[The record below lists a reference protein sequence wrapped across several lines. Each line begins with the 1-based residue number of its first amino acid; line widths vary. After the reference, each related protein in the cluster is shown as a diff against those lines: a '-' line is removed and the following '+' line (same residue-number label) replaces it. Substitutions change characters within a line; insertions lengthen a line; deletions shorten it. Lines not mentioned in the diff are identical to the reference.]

1 MSRIGLSELEEKLT
15 DILSTYPSLAVA
27 VSGGA
32 DSTLLAKVAVGIIP
46 KGKLVLVH
54 ALLPFSPRRE
64 TEFIRKWASDNS
76 LRLNVMELDLLKY
89 DDVVRNDMR
98 RCYHCKHR
106 IMGTLLDNIQREG
119 IDFVADGTVTDD
131 YGDYRPGLEAAA
143 ELGIQHP
150 LADAGFDKR
159 MTRLL
164 ARKLHIPNWN
174 LPASACLAS
183 RVPCNTPI
191 DIETLK
197 QIEAA
202 EDYLFDAG
210 FSGNRVRVP
219 APGVACIEVR
229 KIYLPRL
236 FRMRNYVDRKLRSM
250 GFEKVTVDINGYR
263 RGAMNDSEKQK
274 DFLHRGKREKR
285 R

>member
-1 MSRIGLSELEEKLT
+1 MSRTPLPELEKKLT
-15 DILSTYPSLAVA
+15 DILSTYHSLAVA

-32 DSTLLAKVAVGIIP
+32 DSTLLAKVASGIIP
-46 KGKLVLVH
+46 KDKLLLVH
-54 ALLPFSPRRE
+54 ALLPFSPVRE

-76 LRLNVMELDLLKY
+76 LKLNIMELDLLKY
-89 DDVVRNDMR
+89 EDVVRNDMH
-98 RCYHCKHR
+98 RCYHCKHK
-106 IMGTLLDNIQREG
+106 IMGTLIDNMQREG
-119 IDFVADGTVTDD
+119 IDVVADGTVTDD
-131 YGDYRPGLEAAA
+131 YGDYRPGLEATA

-164 ARKLHIPNWN
+164 ARKLRIPNWN

-191 DIETLK
+191 DLETLK

-210 FSGNRVRVP
+210 FSGNRVRVV

-229 KIYLPRL
+229 SIYLPRL
-236 FRMRNYVDRKLRSM
+236 FRMRNDVGCELQKM
-250 GFEKVTVDINGYR
+250 GFEKVTIDINGYR
-263 RGAMNDSEKQK
+263 RGAMN
-274 DFLHRGKREKR
+274 LN
-285 R
+285 